1 MKFNNAIGGVVA
13 LVVLASSAQAATV
26 YGLTTRDQ
34 LVTFDSSSPWMFTN
48 SVFISGLASNESL
61 VGIDIRASNNML
73 YGVGSFGNVYT
84 LNRVTGQATFSSSLF
99 NSANNQPLQLQGTEF
114 GVDFNPAADR
124 LRITS
129 NANMNL
135 RINVATGATIVDGMI
150 NGAGSPYIVGSAYTN
165 NDNDPNTGTTLY
177 NIDSMANTLTIQNPP
192 NNGTQVTVG
201 GLGFDIT
208 ALGDIDILTEGAMN
222 TAYGA
227 FQLSNVTGSQFGM
240 VNLATGGV
248 TLLGSIGSEQT
259 GDSVAIR
266 GIAVESVPEP
276 ATMIALGAAVAT
288 LAARRKRKA

>member
-1 MKFNNAIGGVVA
+1 MKNQIAIGGVA
-13 LVVLASSAQAATV
+13 LLAIIASSAEAATV

-34 LVTFDSSSPWMFTN
+34 LVTFDSSSPWMFSN

-61 VGIDIRASNNML
+61 VGIDIRVSNNML
-73 YGVGSFGNVYT
+73 YGVGSFGNIYT
-84 LNRVTGQATFSSSLF
+84 LNRTTGVATFSSSLF
-99 NSANNQPLQLQGTEF
+99 NSANNQALQLQGTEF

-124 LRITS
+124 LRVTS

-135 RINVATGATIVDGMI
+135 RINVDTGATILDGAI
-150 NGAGSPYIVGSAYTN
+150 NGPGNPYIVGSAYTN

-177 NIDSMANTLTIQNPP
+177 NIDSFVNMLNIQNPP
-192 NNGTQVTVG
+192 NNGTQVAVG
-201 GLGFDIT
+201 GLGFDVT
-208 ALGDIDILTEGAMN
+208 ALGDIDILTVGQTN

-240 VNLATGGV
+240 VNLNTGAV

-276 ATMIALGAAVAT
+276 ASMLALGAGI
-288 LAARRKRKA
+288 AALMARKKKKG